1 MNKPDVYCKISRQ
14 IIEKKLNTL
23 NVFQQP
29 KYINF
34 AIRLLQTDLLQVLM
48 FMNFHQDLTAYFN

>member
-1 MNKPDVYCKISRQ
+1 MTWVGIIQLKLVLPKYIMNKPDVYCKISRQ
-14 IIEKKLNTL
+14 IIEKRLSTL

-34 AIRLLQTDLLQVLM
+34 AIRLLLTDL
-48 FMNFHQDLTAYFN
+48 